1 MAYSSTAALAT
12 RQQPPSVMPSAT
24 PARFLPPSI
33 SWHGYRHCAGV
44 GCCPA
49 MRRWR
54 GKPFGSPGDARSGAP
69 TKSTEGGNG
78 HPRATGAQPGA
89 GFGEGI
95 AVSETSASSTITSAA
110 KKRPKARGAAGQKA
124 TALKACYELLG
135 SYHYSQQRVEL
146 PEDLIAAATAAD
158 IEAAHAGILKHL
170 RDHDPITA
178 RGEWSTML
186 RSDATRYDGASPGS
200 N

>member
-1 MAYSSTAALAT
+1 M
-12 RQQPPSVMPSAT
+12 
-24 PARFLPPSI
+24 
-33 SWHGYRHCAGV
+33 
-44 GCCPA
+44 
-49 MRRWR
+49 
-54 GKPFGSPGDARSGAP
+54 
-69 TKSTEGGNG
+69 
-78 HPRATGAQPGA
+78 
-89 GFGEGI
+89 
-95 AVSETSASSTITSAA
+95 SETSASSTITSAA

-124 TALKACYELLG
+124 TALKGYYELLG

-158 IEAAHAGILKHL
+158 IEAAHAGILKYL

-186 RSDATRYDGASPGS
+186 RSDATRYDGASPDS